1 MRKEEGTF
9 TLPTRWCVE
18 DCDIVTEYARKRF
31 NKLIGYSSDGLL
43 CLYVNE
49 YTNDYWF
56 YDPQTHYAKINIEEY
71 TKITLDEFKKHILKE
86 NNTVSRKDLG
96 RIHNIAC
103 SSWKTKLEKLTS
115 RNPFSGTIELTQSEV
130 DEMFNA
136 ATVDQYPILV
146 DIFGE
151 QSKYL
156 NLRTLNGSDFG
167 FYDGDV
173 ELLHIRSFGEYTDK
187 GFYLNGDYNWE
198 IVKDD
203 RGEHILL
210 PTRKHKL

>member
-1 MRKEEGTF
+1 MRKEEGSF
-9 TLPTRWCVE
+9 TLPARWC
-18 DCDIVTEYARKRF
+18 I
-31 NKLIGYSSDGLL
+31 KLTKENLDTLGRWRTDGPIG
-43 CLYVNE
+43 NE
-49 YTNDYWF
+49 YLGWYLHTPMNGRLGY
-56 YDPQTHYAKINIEEY
+56 NLSRIEDGYVE
-71 TKITLDEFKKHILKE
+71 ITFEQFKKHVLKQ

-103 SSWKTKLEKLTS
+103 STWKTKIEKLVS
-115 RNPFSGTIELTQSEV
+115 RNPFSDNIELTQSEV

-146 DIFGE
+146 EIFGE

-156 NLRTLNGSDFG
+156 NLRTSNGSDFG

-187 GFYLNGDYNWE
+187 GFYLNDDYNWE

-203 RGEHILL
+203 RGEHVLL
-210 PTRKHKL
+210 PTRK